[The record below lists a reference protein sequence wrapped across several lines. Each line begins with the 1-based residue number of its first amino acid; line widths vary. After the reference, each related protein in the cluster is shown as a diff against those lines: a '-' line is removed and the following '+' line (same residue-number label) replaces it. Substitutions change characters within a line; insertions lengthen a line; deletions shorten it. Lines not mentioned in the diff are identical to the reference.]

1 MATSI
6 LIEEEAGSYARH
18 IHGHN
23 GYYAGDFSQSRRT
36 AGRTPRAGR
45 SPHAPRSPFG
55 PERSL

>member
-23 GYYAGDFSQSRRT
+23 GYYAGDFSSSTRT
-36 AGRTPRAGR
+36 AGRAPHTGR
-45 SPHAPRSPFG
+45 STHVPRSPFG

>member
-23 GYYAGDFSQSRRT
+23 GYYAGDFSGSRRT
-36 AGRTPRAGR
+36 TGRAAHTGR
-45 SPHAPRSPFG
+45 STRVPRGPSG

>member
-23 GYYAGDFSQSRRT
+23 GYYAGDFSQARRT
-36 AGRTPRAGR
+36 SGRGTHTGR
-45 SPHAPRSPFG
+45 SPHVPRSPFG